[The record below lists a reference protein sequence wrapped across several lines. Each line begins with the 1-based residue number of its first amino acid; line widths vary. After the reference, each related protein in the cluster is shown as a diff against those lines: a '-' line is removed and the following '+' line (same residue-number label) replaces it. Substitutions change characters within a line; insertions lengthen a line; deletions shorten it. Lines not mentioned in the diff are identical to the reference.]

1 MSAEEKDHS
10 GVVENAAETRG
21 SARGWRRR
29 FTYAGIYGLFA
40 ALAGTAVLAAG
51 APAAS
56 SQSSHGT
63 SVVSIRCV
71 NGMGSVAVTQDA
83 HEPGKPVKYRGTGNC
98 EVSGT
103 ENGKAKGVVTFTIDR
118 NNCANATTQVT
129 GTIKWPSGQ
138 TSTVELTVEWV
149 ATADRGITGGITEG
163 SITSGAYAG
172 AVLDGIGTAL
182 EEVQAN
188 CVEQGTFDG
197 ASGTGS
203 GSATGAS

>member
-1 MSAEEKDHS
+1 M
-10 GVVENAAETRG
+10 VENAAETRG

-40 ALAGTAVLAAG
+40 ALAGTGVLAAG

-56 SQSSHGT
+56 LQSSPGA
-63 SVVSIRCV
+63 SVVSITCP
-71 NGMGSVAVTQDA
+71 NGTWSVAVTEDA

-118 NNCANATTQVT
+118 NNCVNGTTQVT
-129 GTIKWPSGQ
+129 GTIKWPSGD
-138 TSTVELTVEWV
+138 TSTVELTVVWT
-149 ATADRGITGGITEG
+149 ATADRGITGSISEG
-163 SITSGAYAG
+163 FITSGAYAG
-172 AVLDGIGTAL
+172 AMLDGIGTAL
-182 EEVQAN
+182 EEVRAN